1 MKIGDV
7 VKIIDAQAIP
17 TMQNLIGT
25 IQHIVGG
32 SENSW
37 KLSSNDGYAWID
49 QWLEVVNETVTNLFS
64 VGDKIRVRPEFWE
77 TRYYGDPGLNSTM
90 CDMAGMEYTI
100 ETVMKSGNNKW
111 RYRLK
116 EDVDG
121 WVWAE
126 CWLESA
132 EEFKDISDV
141 NVMFILGE

>member
-49 QWLEVVNETVTNLFS
+49 RWLEVVDEAVTNLFS
-64 VGDKIRVRPEFWE
+64 VGDKIKVRPVFWK
-77 TRYYGDPGLNSTM
+77 TRYCGDPGVNDEM
-90 CDMAGMEYTI
+90 RNMAEMEYTI
-100 ETVMKSGNNKW
+100 KTVWKDENNDW
-111 RYRLK
+111 RYRLE
-116 EDVDG
+116 EDKDG

-132 EEFKDISDV
+132 EEFNDISDV